1 MRIHYGRIVVAKYII
16 AGNSDTVDKFISK
29 RADSY
34 FVSEESKK
42 LIGEKLINCRNKSDI
57 YRLEE
62 NDTIILLQG
71 WWGRSWAKE
80 AIKDAVANYP
90 QMKFEYHDG
99 TFGESERKLLKSD
112 TIHSR
117 FEILD
122 LSNHE

>member
-1 MRIHYGRIVVAKYII
+1 MAKYII
-16 AGNSDTVDKFISK
+16 AGNSETARK
-29 RADSY
+29 
-34 FVSEESKK
+34 FVSERPKTYFASPEGRL
-42 LIGEKLINCRNKSDI
+42 LIGEKLINCRTKEDI

-80 AIKDAVANYP
+80 ALKDAVANFP
-90 QMKFEYHDG
+90 QLKFEYHDG

-112 TIHSR
+112 TINSR

-122 LSNHE
+122 FNNH

>member
-1 MRIHYGRIVVAKYII
+1 MAKYII
-16 AGNSDTVDKFISK
+16 AGNSITARQFIIDRPK
-29 RADSY
+29 TY
-34 FVSEESKK
+34 FTNGEEGRKMV
-42 LIGEKLINCRNKSDI
+42 GEKLINCRTAKDI

-80 AIKDAVANYP
+80 ALKDALRNFP

-99 TFGESERKLLKSD
+99 KFGESERKTLKSD
-112 TIHSR
+112 RIHNR

-122 LSNHE
+122 LRED